1 MIFSDRIFANEIHK
15 SIPIRSKI
23 RLGDVHLKKMGE
35 DLKLPFNLHF
45 HLIHNTFS
53 NSVLMNSIRIEYVS
67 KLLDPSS
74 IQQTQM
80 YAKIVS
86 KELDKAEDKYIN

>member
-1 MIFSDRIFANEIHK
+1 
-15 SIPIRSKI
+15 
-23 RLGDVHLKKMGE
+23 
-35 DLKLPFNLHF
+35 
-45 HLIHNTFS
+45 
-53 NSVLMNSIRIEYVS
+53 MNSIRIEYVS